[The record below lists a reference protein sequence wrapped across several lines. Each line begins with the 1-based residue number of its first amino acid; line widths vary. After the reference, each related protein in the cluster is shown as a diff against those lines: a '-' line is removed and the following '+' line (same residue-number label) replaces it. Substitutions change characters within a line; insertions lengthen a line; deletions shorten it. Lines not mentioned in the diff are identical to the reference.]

1 MKPVIAIKAG
11 RHSEAAKAV
20 ASHTGAL
27 AGADA
32 VYDAAF
38 RRAGMLRVYQL
49 DELFAAA
56 QTLAMS
62 RIPGGDRLAI
72 MTNGGGMGILATDT
86 LIDTNGKLAELAPAT
101 LQKLDGVL
109 PAGWSHG
116 NPVDII
122 GDAPAERFAAA
133 TGILRDDPYVDAL
146 LVLNCPTAIAD
157 AVAAADAVI
166 GAVAGSKLC
175 VMTSWVGE
183 ATAGEAR
190 RRFASAGIPTY
201 ETPEA
206 AARAFSHVA
215 EYRRNRELLMETP
228 PSMPTSFQVE
238 MAPVRKIV
246 EAALKR
252 TMKGEVAK
260 KPVLSSWSS
269 VIDYCRLA
277 MAFAEREQFR
287 ILFLDKKNALIA
299 DEVQQTGTVDH
310 TPVYPREVMR
320 RALELSATALILV
333 HNHPSGDPTPSGA
346 DMRMTRELV
355 DIAKPLGIA
364 IHDHIIVG
372 RDGHASFKGLGL
384 I

>member
-1 MKPVIAIKAG
+1 MKTSGNGKSAPLAAAPDDAQPHHLGHRERLRQRFLDAG
-11 RHSEAAKAV
+11 D
-20 ASHTGAL
+20 GAL
-27 AGADA
+27 PDYELLELLLFSSIPQRDVKPLAK
-32 VYDAAF
+32 
-38 RRAGMLRVYQL
+38 QL
-49 DELFAAA
+49 IQHFGSFA
-56 QTLAMS
+56 
-62 RIPGGDRLAI
+62 
-72 MTNGGGMGILATDT
+72 
-86 LIDTNGKLAELAPAT
+86 E
-101 LQKLDGVL
+101 
-109 PAGWSHG
+109 
-116 NPVDII
+116 
-122 GDAPAERFAAA
+122 
-133 TGILRDDPYVDAL
+133 
-146 LVLNCPTAIAD
+146 
-157 AVAAADAVI
+157 VI
-166 GAVAGSKLC
+166 GAPVSRLREVKG
-175 VMTSWVGE
+175 VGE
-183 ATAGEAR
+183 
-190 RRFASAGIPTY
+190 S
-201 ETPEA
+201 
-206 AARAFSHVA
+206 VA
-215 EYRRNRELLMETP
+215 LDL
-228 PSMPTSFQVE
+228 
-238 MAPVRKIV
+238 KIV

-252 TMKGEVAK
+252 TMKGQVAK
-260 KPVLSSWSS
+260 KPVLSSWSA